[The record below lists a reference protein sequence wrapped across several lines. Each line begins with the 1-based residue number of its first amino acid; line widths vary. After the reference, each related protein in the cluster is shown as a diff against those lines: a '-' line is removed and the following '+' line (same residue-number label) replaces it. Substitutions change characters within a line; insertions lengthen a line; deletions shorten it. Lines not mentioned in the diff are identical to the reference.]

1 MPQEALLNILEED
14 ARNQSAR
21 MLEDAEAAAKE
32 IVAESER
39 EVLAAREERVKDLS
53 DSLEKKKAALVNSAR
68 TRAEGLKLKARRE
81 LIDDVFSE
89 AVKSLNGLP
98 GDRYEE
104 FLGRLF
110 GELKAEW
117 AKDRG
122 KEKPVALV
130 NPADMGIIKDHEIEF
145 KPDPKIE
152 AGVVF
157 VSADNRLRYENT
169 VPSRVA
175 RIRADLLPNI
185 NKMLFGDK

>member
-98 GDRYEE
+98 KDRYEE
-104 FLGRLF
+104 FLGMLF
-110 GELKAEW
+110 SELKAEW

-122 KEKPVALV
+122 KEKPIALV
-130 NPADMGIIKDHEIEF
+130 NPADMGIIKDHEIEL

-152 AGVVF
+152 AGLVF

-169 VPSRVA
+169 VSSRVA